1 MKYLIIDDSI
11 RMRKLIR
18 QAICMKE
25 DSFIECPDVDE
36 AINLYNRHMPD
47 FVLIEIQT
55 QKMQGLNALKK
66 IRAKFPNSKIIVITD
81 YDTSA
86 SRLAAIDAGALVF
99 ISKENLSEV
108 KEFINKMSSINIVN
122 NN

>member
-1 MKYLIIDDSI
+1 MKYLIIDDNT

-18 QAICMKE
+18 QAICINE
-25 DSFIECPDVDE
+25 DNFIECPDVDE
-36 AINLYNRHMPD
+36 AVNFYTRHMPD

-66 IRAKFPNSKIIVITD
+66 IRSEFPNSKIIVITD
-81 YDTSA
+81 YDTAA
-86 SRLAAIDAGALVF
+86 SRIAAIEAGALVF

-108 KEFINKMSSINIVN
+108 KEFINKMNSINIVN
-122 NN
+122 KN